1 MCARIDDRPEPAVNL
16 VALPPPNCSGI
27 HTWTG
32 SPVQPR
38 GQPPGAAFAP
48 LVAGPRRPA
57 CPPRAT
63 PPSRVGTHVPGGYVP
78 LVPAVA
84 AAIAA
89 VAAGVYVAF
98 RRVVRSGVPD
108 WVRVL
113 RRADDSTSMD
123 RRTGAVRSVQS
134 AEVVLPAARID
145 ALWSPL
151 YLERLARTYWRFL
164 TRATLGL
171 VRVYYTDR
179 ERFVC
184 LLFRRFK
191 LLTFH
196 APEYEMDATRGVVRW
211 RIASGVLVAR
221 RGRQGDGY
229 LEIDVRRR
237 PAGTPG
243 EVVVHVEVEVA
254 NFFPA
259 IASTIGRWFYATT
272 QSRIHVLVTRGFL
285 RSLARLDLAVSKV
298 GRFATVDQV
307 PDPRM
312 PPPRDLV
319 RVPPPTLSRTARR

>member
-1 MCARIDDRPEPAVNL
+1 
-16 VALPPPNCSGI
+16 
-27 HTWTG
+27 
-32 SPVQPR
+32 
-38 GQPPGAAFAP
+38 
-48 LVAGPRRPA
+48 
-57 CPPRAT
+57 
-63 PPSRVGTHVPGGYVP
+63 
-78 LVPAVA
+78 VPAVA

-89 VAAGVYVAF
+89 VAAALFVAA
-98 RRVVRSGVPD
+98 RRMIGEVPT

-113 RRADDSTSMD
+113 READDSTSMD

-134 AEVVLPAARID
+134 AEVSLPADRID

-164 TRATLGL
+164 SRATLGL
-171 VRVYYTDR
+171 IRVYYTDR

-196 APEYEMDATRGVVRW
+196 APEYEMDAARGVVRW

-221 RGRQGDGY
+221 RGREGDGY
-229 LEIDVRRR
+229 LEIDVQRG
-237 PAGTPG
+237 PAPTPG
-243 EVVVHVEVEVA
+243 EAIVHVEVEVA

-259 IASTIGRWFYATT
+259 IASTVGRWFYSST
-272 QSRIHVLVTRGFL
+272 QSRIHVLVTHGFL
-285 RSLARLDLAVSKV
+285 RSLARLDLAESRV

-312 PPPRDLV
+312 PPPRDPV
-319 RVPPPTLSRTARR
+319 RVRPPLSRSARR